1 MNPEQLFLRSNYL
14 KLTRS
19 KNIAR
24 KKFTLVPGDVI
35 CELDKVFDFVDV
47 EDSLSMCKDVLVNIC
62 YLSVQYFVLIQVLS
76 NCRLEFIQKD
86 FLNVQNTIDCVMF
99 NLIINE

>member
-1 MNPEQLFLRSNYL
+1 M
-14 KLTRS
+14 
-19 KNIAR
+19 
-24 KKFTLVPGDVI
+24 FTLVPGDVI
-35 CELDKVFDFVDV
+35 CEPDKVFDFVDI

>member
-1 MNPEQLFLRSNYL
+1 M
-14 KLTRS
+14 
-19 KNIAR
+19 
-24 KKFTLVPGDVI
+24 I
-35 CELDKVFDFVDV
+35 CEPDKVFDFVDI

-76 NCRLEFIQKD
+76 NSRLEFIQKD
-86 FLNVQNTIDCVMF
+86 FLNVQNIIDCVIF

>member
-1 MNPEQLFLRSNYL
+1 M
-14 KLTRS
+14 
-19 KNIAR
+19 
-24 KKFTLVPGDVI
+24 I
-35 CELDKVFDFVDV
+35 CEPDKVFDFVDV

-62 YLSVQYFVLIQVLS
+62 YLSVQCFVLIQVLS
-76 NCRLEFIQKD
+76 NSRLEFIQKD

>member
-1 MNPEQLFLRSNYL
+1 M
-14 KLTRS
+14 
-19 KNIAR
+19 
-24 KKFTLVPGDVI
+24 FTLVPGDVI
-35 CELDKVFDFVDV
+35 CEPDKVFYFVDV

-76 NCRLEFIQKD
+76 NSPLEFIQKG
-86 FLNVQNTIDCVMF
+86 FLNVQNTIHCVMF

>member
-24 KKFTLVPGDVI
+24 KKFTLVPGDEI
-35 CELDKVFDFVDV
+35 CEPDKVFDFLDV
-47 EDSLSMCKDVLVNIC
+47 EDSLSMCKDVLVNVC
-62 YLSVQYFVLIQVLS
+62 YLSVQYFVLI
-76 NCRLEFIQKD
+76 
-86 FLNVQNTIDCVMF
+86 
-99 NLIINE
+99 

>member
-1 MNPEQLFLRSNYL
+1 M
-14 KLTRS
+14 
-19 KNIAR
+19 
-24 KKFTLVPGDVI
+24 FTLVPGDVI
-35 CELDKVFDFVDV
+35 CEPDKVFYFVDV

-76 NCRLEFIQKD
+76 NSRLEFIQKD

>member
-35 CELDKVFDFVDV
+35 CEPDKVFDFVDV

-76 NCRLEFIQKD
+76 NSRLEFIQKD
-86 FLNVQNTIDCVMF
+86 FLNVQNTTDCVMF

>member
-1 MNPEQLFLRSNYL
+1 MYPGQLFLKSNYL

-24 KKFTLVPGDVI
+24 KMFTLVPGDVI
-35 CELDKVFDFVDV
+35 CEPDKVFYFVDV

-76 NCRLEFIQKD
+76 NSRLEFIQKD